1 MERGKAGDDTA
12 CPSPGGVGGERERVV
27 RRKPETLST
36 DAVPAGGPARSSGE
50 ALVMGVERRG
60 RLIGELFA
68 RATGIF
74 PGGGEWASQVRQTSR
89 LRYRSSWFGRRIRE
103 SGPTR
108 VPPGWM
114 GSPSPTSR
122 WI

>member
-1 MERGKAGDDTA
+1 MSLAGARWLARRCPAYRRREPDLLLLHGTWEGGCRY
-12 CPSPGGVGGERERVV
+12 CPSVLNGAVGERESVV

-68 RATGIF
+68 RATGIV
-74 PGGGEWASQVRQTSR
+74 PGGDEWASQVWQKSR
-89 LRYRSSWFGRRIRE
+89 L
-103 SGPTR
+103 
-108 VPPGWM
+108 
-114 GSPSPTSR
+114 
-122 WI
+122 